1 MLMEPVRKI
10 EEGLKE
16 LYDTNTGKVER
27 QPDVDIY
34 DVGENLVIYI
44 DMPGMKKE
52 NIRVR
57 VYDKAIEVSATPTQ
71 SETAGKP
78 LRRERISNFPVLRKI
93 EMPFRLKVDSAR
105 AVYRDGVL
113 QIVVAKAGEYGV
125 AELKID

>member
-1 MLMEPVRKI
+1 MEPVRKI

-16 LYDTNTGKVER
+16 LYDANSGKVER

-34 DVGENLVIYI
+34 DMGENLVIYI

-57 VYDKAIEVSATPTQ
+57 VYDRAIEVSATPTQ

-93 EMPFRLKVDSAR
+93 EVPFKLKVDSAR

>member
-1 MLMEPVRKI
+1 MEPVKKI

-16 LYDTNTGKVER
+16 LYDANTGKVER

-34 DVGENLVIYI
+34 DVGENLIIYI

-57 VYDKAIEVSATPTQ
+57 VYDRAVEISATPTQ
-71 SETAGKP
+71 SETTGKP
-78 LRRERISNFPVLRKI
+78 LRRERISNFPLLRKI
-93 EMPFRLKVDSAR
+93 DVPFRLKVDSAR

-113 QIVVAKAGEYGV
+113 QIVVTKAGEYGV